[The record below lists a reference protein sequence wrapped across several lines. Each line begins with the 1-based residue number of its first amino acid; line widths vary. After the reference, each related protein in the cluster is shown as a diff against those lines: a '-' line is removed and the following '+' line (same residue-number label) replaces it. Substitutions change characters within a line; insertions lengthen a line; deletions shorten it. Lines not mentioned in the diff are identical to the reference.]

1 MEGDKEVQRHGGDEE
16 SVTKQEARQKL
27 QDVLLRQGQERL
39 QKSGLG
45 RKFARAFE
53 KASKRNE
60 IAEKKSLEE
69 QAFKA
74 AIDAGFIS
82 KTDLE
87 DLDNKDASPRW
98 KEARKK
104 EAIAKGM
111 EILGKKSPE
120 AAQQTGERVS
130 GSAEAGERAKEIMS
144 DTVEKGKTRID
155 QYVEN
160 NPKLRGH
167 PEIIF
172 MKENAD
178 TALSVGNF
186 AVDIK
191 KNAKQ
196 EQELR
201 EIAAAAGKKKNEL
214 NKTRT
219 RLEDRV
225 QNIDREI
232 QDISEARAELEG
244 AVLDPSVSSKENRLE
259 KMSELDREE
268 AALVQEKNKVGKK
281 LEVIKKQEESVE
293 NVICAIS
300 MPGRRIIGMLL

>member
-1 MEGDKEVQRHGGDEE
+1 MEGDKEVQRHAGDEE

-178 TALSVGNF
+178 TALSVEKF
-186 AVDIK
+186 AVD
-191 KNAKQ
+191 
-196 EQELR
+196 
-201 EIAAAAGKKKNEL
+201 
-214 NKTRT
+214 
-219 RLEDRV
+219 
-225 QNIDREI
+225 
-232 QDISEARAELEG
+232 
-244 AVLDPSVSSKENRLE
+244 
-259 KMSELDREE
+259 
-268 AALVQEKNKVGKK
+268 
-281 LEVIKKQEESVE
+281 
-293 NVICAIS
+293 
-300 MPGRRIIGMLL
+300 